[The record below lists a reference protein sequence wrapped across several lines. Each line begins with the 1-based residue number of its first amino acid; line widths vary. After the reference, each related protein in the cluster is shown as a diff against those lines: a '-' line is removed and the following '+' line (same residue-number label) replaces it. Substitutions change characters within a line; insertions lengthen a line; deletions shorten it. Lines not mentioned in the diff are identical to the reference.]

1 MSGNRYALQIVFY
14 LLKCNIDRQARD
26 KRRSGGGLLSFFLV
40 FLFTYM
46 YIESIISK
54 LPFYGTMQIN
64 NCIGI
69 TKINIEMEV

>member
-1 MSGNRYALQIVFY
+1 MSENRYALQIVFY

-26 KRRSGGGLLSFFLV
+26 KRRSGGGLFLV

-46 YIESIISK
+46 YIESLISK
-54 LPFYGTMQIN
+54 LPFYGTMPIN